1 MKLPENKNYRGARV
15 VRGGLHE
22 NPALIR
28 LRTRT
33 HSLAPGVFFFPVIS
47 FEKSRGYYFWLC
59 LYWGKNAGG
68 MSLVM
73 GMARHKNQAGGT
85 LHS

>member
-1 MKLPENKNYRGARV
+1 MLLIGENKNYRCV

-28 LRTRT
+28 WRTCT
-33 HSLAPGVFFFPVIS
+33 YSLAPGVFFLPVIS
-47 FEKSRGYYFWLC
+47 FQKSQGYYSWLC

-73 GMARHKNQAGGT
+73 GMARRRNQAVGT